1 MKISEISENIS
12 HTSKRLRDIEREKK
26 VKPGTDDW
34 FKLWFSLPYLK
45 EAKENIY
52 DILEPEDCGPFDGGC
67 VLVAQALQQIHG
79 GDIVVLINDRGN
91 ADHAAVKIGNTLLD
105 FDGPLSVEKFIK
117 RFEKNEHVKV
127 TGIRPMKDGDLPDA
141 TRNQSLLPKIVDLL
155 SNKKSKKVKEAKE
168 NITNEDR
175 HPNDRPYGPETKP
188 TMPAGTVRVDVSDV
202 YDWYKLG
209 MHISDLKGLGKHD
222 FGKGPPSTIFS
233 FGSEEQ
239 EHDYIKDLEKTGLT
253 TTDIDPK
260 DPNQPKDMP
269 RQKTDPTYNVE
280 NVADVKKS
288 VNNSGQSY
296 MLQLERDTR
305 ANMLVLHILNKQT
318 GKRTE
323 VRGKLGYET
332 NGYDP
337 EDKLHQL
344 LDKIGKSASVSDL
357 MNGDVVSI
365 NPRHPQGPAAL
376 KVAHDLT
383 SESNV
388 FTDARMNAIKAGKT
402 EFKVGGKT
410 YKVTGDTR
418 DEKAA
423 VAKEGLAEETGK
435 EMLKIFR
442 DMHHDAGM
450 NKDMDRFILAH
461 DWQLGNFTPDMFPS
475 EEEFFD
481 YDDPFDRIVDID
493 YGHRVDLSAPIIVGP
508 QFSDGKY
515 SVIDG
520 NHRAAAA
527 QRMGKTIKAY
537 FPVEKTNENFV
548 DGKNPGRKGLAKRMG
563 VNTKASVSD
572 LRKTA
577 KNSSGEKQRM
587 AHWLANMKA
596 GREK

>member
-1 MKISEISENIS
+1 
-12 HTSKRLRDIEREKK
+12 
-26 VKPGTDDW
+26 
-34 FKLWFSLPYLK
+34 
-45 EAKENIY
+45 
-52 DILEPEDCGPFDGGC
+52 
-67 VLVAQALQQIHG
+67 
-79 GDIVVLINDRGN
+79 
-91 ADHAAVKIGNTLLD
+91 
-105 FDGPLSVEKFIK
+105 
-117 RFEKNEHVKV
+117 
-127 TGIRPMKDGDLPDA
+127 
-141 TRNQSLLPKIVDLL
+141 
-155 SNKKSKKVKEAKE
+155 
-168 NITNEDR
+168 
-175 HPNDRPYGPETKP
+175 
-188 TMPAGTVRVDVSDV
+188 
-202 YDWYKLG
+202 
-209 MHISDLKGLGKHD
+209 
-222 FGKGPPSTIFS
+222 
-233 FGSEEQ
+233 
-239 EHDYIKDLEKTGLT
+239 
-253 TTDIDPK
+253 
-260 DPNQPKDMP
+260 
-269 RQKTDPTYNVE
+269 
-280 NVADVKKS
+280 
-288 VNNSGQSY
+288 
-296 MLQLERDTR
+296 
-305 ANMLVLHILNKQT
+305 
-318 GKRTE
+318 

-383 SESNV
+383 NEAKENIYDILEPEDCGPFDGGCVLVAQALQKIHGGDIVVLINDRGNADHAAVKLGNTLIDYDGPLPVEKFIKRFEKNEHVKIKGIRPMKDSDLPEATRNQSLLPKIVNLLSDNINESNP
-388 FTDARMNAIKAGKT
+388 FTDARMNAIKAGKK
-402 EFKVGGKT
+402 EFSVNGKT
-410 YKVTGDTR
+410 YKVTGDTS

-423 VAKEGLAEETGK
+423 AAREGLAEESGK

-442 DMHHDAGM
+442 GMHHDAGM

-493 YGHRVDLSAPIIVGP
+493 YSYRVNLSAPIIVGP

-537 FPVEKTNENFV
+537 FPVEKTNENFA